1 MVRLVF
7 VPHQNENN
15 FLAVHV
21 QKSPEARRIICFSAR
36 LSTGTSLALTL
47 FIFPDIQVFFCRN
60 AAY

>member
-7 VPHQNENN
+7 IPHQNENN
-15 FLAVHV
+15 F
-21 QKSPEARRIICFSAR
+21 QKSPETRRIICLSAR

-47 FIFPDIQVFFCRN
+47 FIFPDIQIFFCRN